1 MRIAI
6 VDDLISFFRGKGHPF
21 INRRNWVKR
30 HAQQNTIVAVGDSHT
45 IFFSG
50 NDHLKTKKLGY
61 CKGVINTA
69 EEKVE
74 QFSVIHLGPSLA
86 YNTNKYGTTTRTLEK
101 IDYLIKHRVLRPG
114 DRVLCCF
121 GEIDIR
127 AHVMK
132 HVENNSGDY
141 QRVVEGILANYLDFL
156 HYLRSKGLKVCCW
169 GPVAQCRANEGYFS
183 RGTQVERNRAAKCFT
198 EHLSCLADKNH
209 FGVVSLL
216 EELVDKD
223 LATNEAYLLDGVH
236 LNQKAMALL
245 KNKEFFFG

>member
-6 VDDLISFFRGKGHPF
+6 FDDIINALRGKGHPF

-30 HAQQNTIVAVGDSHT
+30 HVQHNTIVVIGDSHT
-45 IFFSG
+45 LFFAG
-50 NDHLKTKKLGY
+50 NDHLKGKKLGY
-61 CKGVINTA
+61 CKGIINTA
-69 EEKVE
+69 DERVE

-101 IDYLIKHRVLRPG
+101 IDYLIKHRLLRPG

-132 HVENNSGDY
+132 HAGLNSGDY
-141 QRVVEGILANYLDFL
+141 KSVTDTILSNYLDFL
-156 HYLRSKGLKVCCW
+156 LNLRSKGLKVCCW
-169 GPVAQCRANEGYFS
+169 GPSAQCRANAEHS
-183 RGTQVERNRAAKCFT
+183 CRGTQVERNRATRYFI
-198 EHLSCLADKNH
+198 ERLSALGDKNH
-209 FGVVSLL
+209 FGVVSLF
-216 EELVDKD
+216 EEMVDKD
-223 LATNEAYLLDGVH
+223 LVTNEAYLLDGFH

-245 KNKEFFFG
+245 ENKEFFFG